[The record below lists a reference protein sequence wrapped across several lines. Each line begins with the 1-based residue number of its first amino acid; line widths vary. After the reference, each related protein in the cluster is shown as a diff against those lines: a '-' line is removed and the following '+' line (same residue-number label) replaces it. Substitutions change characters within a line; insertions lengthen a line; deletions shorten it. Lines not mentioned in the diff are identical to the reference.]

1 MLLLMMMMMMMV
13 TTHYNDVIMSTMA
26 SQMTSLTIV
35 CSTVYSGV
43 DERKHQSSAS
53 LAFVRGIHREP
64 VNSPHKNGQL
74 QHAEN
79 VSIWWRH
86 HVMMTWCWSK
96 SSSCTTATT
105 TTTIIKIIVVI
116 AKINTSTVIIS
127 AGVFISIV
135 FSCAVFTKLAIRG
148 FLNCNTNLTRV
159 TFHAGIGSRENGS
172 SFIIDARAFER
183 CQGNQPCFVL
193 VSAIKGKNVLWGRF
207 VRRSMSLLRFNFL
220 THQDKNKLTDM
231 LQTTFSNVLS
241 LKKIQNFDS
250 IYF

>member
-1 MLLLMMMMMMMV
+1 MLLLMMMMMV

-26 SQMTSLTIV
+26 SQMSSLTIV

-53 LAFVRGIHREP
+53 LAFVRGIPRT
-64 VNSPHKNGQL
+64 NGQL

-96 SSSCTTATT
+96 SSSCTTAT

-193 VSAIKGKNVLWGRF
+193 VAAI
-207 VRRSMSLLRFNFL
+207 
-220 THQDKNKLTDM
+220 
-231 LQTTFSNVLS
+231 
-241 LKKIQNFDS
+241 
-250 IYF
+250 